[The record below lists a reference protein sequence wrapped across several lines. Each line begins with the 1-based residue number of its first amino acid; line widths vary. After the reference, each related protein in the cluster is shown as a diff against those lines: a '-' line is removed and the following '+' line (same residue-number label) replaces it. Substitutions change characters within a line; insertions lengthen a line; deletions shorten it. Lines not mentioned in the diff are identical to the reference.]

1 MNEDAL
7 GMLSTQADGD
17 ARRALTVLEAAAD
30 HTPDAGTITLA
41 IRSPHA
47 ELCAAGNQL
56 RANWIPEG
64 EHFTRFTHGCPALKH
79 TRFPPTCAFTAHGA
93 QRTWNAPAAE
103 TAPPAIS
110 NTETETASN
119 NTAGRRAMP
128 LSIGP

>member
-1 MNEDAL
+1 MHQGVGGGDTRPRGGL
-7 GMLSTQADGD
+7 RFRGSADLPTAHLF
-17 ARRALTVLEAAAD
+17 ARAFD
-30 HTPDAGTITLA
+30 
-41 IRSPHA
+41 
-47 ELCAAGNQL
+47 
-56 RANWIPEG
+56 
-64 EHFTRFTHGCPALKH
+64 GCPALKH

-93 QRTWNAPAAE
+93 QRTWNTPAAE